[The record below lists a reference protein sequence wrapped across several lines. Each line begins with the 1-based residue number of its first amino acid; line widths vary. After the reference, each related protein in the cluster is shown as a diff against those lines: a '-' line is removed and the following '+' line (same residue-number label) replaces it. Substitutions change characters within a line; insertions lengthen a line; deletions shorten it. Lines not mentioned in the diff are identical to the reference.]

1 MLRTL
6 PGAGEFTALVMLAE
20 IGDISRFGS
29 ARKLASWAGLTP
41 TVRGTERIAGWS
53 RGAPTVLIQNH
64 LSVSTS
70 TNPTAIGA
78 NIRSRG
84 QGRARGHDEILAM
97 PRNATSC

>member
-1 MLRTL
+1 M
-6 PGAGEFTALVMLAE
+6 GQFTALVMLAE
-20 IGDISRFGS
+20 IGDITRFGS

-41 TVRGTERIAGWS
+41 TVRGTERIAGWSPS

-84 QGRARGHDEILAM
+84 QG
-97 PRNATSC
+97 